1 MRASAAERTLWDV
14 FTEAFRPLPVLLC
27 GILFS
32 GTAAFGQPVM
42 LLLLVLRGMAS
53 GAAMADCFAQYP
65 FRQAFYAAAILIL
78 PFAYL
83 SLLILVG
90 AVRECFSLSGAAARY
105 LLRGQAQEEI
115 TGQLRSVLYHMLVR
129 LLLAVAAAGM
139 HTVLLWLMNDRL
151 LLSAASV

>member
-1 MRASAAERTLWDV
+1 M
-14 FTEAFRPLPVLLC
+14 
-27 GILFS
+27 
-32 GTAAFGQPVM
+32 
-42 LLLLVLRGMAS
+42 
-53 GAAMADCFAQYP
+53 
-65 FRQAFYAAAILIL
+65 
-78 PFAYL
+78 
-83 SLLILVG
+83 
-90 AVRECFSLSGAAARY
+90 RECFSLSGAAARY